1 MEREK
6 VKETV
11 VQALRREKVRRE
23 RMLYP
28 EGIPD
33 YRFCLLLVACSL
45 LLETLQSNDCDPFME
60 YYAKTKD
67 RTTWVLTDKDVKL
80 VEKNP
85 DYFVHGLINDYVMWI
100 LSISHDVLRAKNIV
114 SRVISVLQKAMFINH
129 AEEDEGT
136 EIKEPTNETDD
147 KESEKI

>member
-23 RMLYP
+23 RMLYK

-33 YRFCLLLVACSL
+33 YGASLLLVACSL

-60 YYAKTKD
+60 YYEKTKD
-67 RTTWVLTDKDVKL
+67 YTIWILSDTDVKI
-80 VEKNP
+80 VEKDP
-85 DYFVHGLINDYVMWI
+85 DYFVHSLINDYVMWI
-100 LSISHDVLRAKNIV
+100 LSISHDVLRAKNIY
-114 SRVISVLQKAMFINH
+114 SNVISVFQRAMFSIH
-129 AEEDEGT
+129 GKEDEGT

>member
-33 YRFCLLLVACSL
+33 YRDCLLLAACSL
-45 LLETLQSNDCDPFME
+45 LLETLQSKDCDPFME
-60 YYAKTKD
+60 YNIKTKD
-67 RTTWVLTDKDVKL
+67 YTVWTLTDTDLKI
-80 VEKNP
+80 VEKDP
-85 DYFVHGLINDYVMWI
+85 DYFVHRLINDYVMWM
-100 LSISHDVLRAKNIV
+100 LSISHDVLRAKNIY
-114 SRVISVLQKAMFINH
+114 SSVISVFQRAMFTSV
-129 AEEDEGT
+129 EKEDEGT